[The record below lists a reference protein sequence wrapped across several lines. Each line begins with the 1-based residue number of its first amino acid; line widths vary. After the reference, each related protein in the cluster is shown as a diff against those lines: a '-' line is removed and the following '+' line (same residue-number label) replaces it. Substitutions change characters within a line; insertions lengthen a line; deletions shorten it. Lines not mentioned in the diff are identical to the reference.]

1 MSSIATYRINYIYK
15 YDDNTY
21 WSITSYRDSLGFIV
35 PMYASQYTYGIR

>member
-1 MSSIATYRINYIYK
+1 MNSIATYRINYIYK

-21 WSITSYRDSLGFIV
+21 WSITSYRDNLGFIV